1 MGINLGNLAPE
12 PVVDIKAQATPTEPA
27 PTPVVLPE
35 GAEKVDRGGGVVTL
49 NLKKGVSLDLT
60 KTLPTLKN
68 ITVGL
73 GWDPAQGV
81 SMDLDVFALALHNG
95 KVQSANDVVFYQQRD
110 IVSGIILSEDN
121 RTGQGEGDDETIKIS
136 LNSVPADVTEIGIF
150 VNIYE
155 ASKKNQNFGMVHG
168 SYCRLVDDA
177 TGKEE
182 AIFVLNESDA
192 ALYNAFHFVT
202 FKRNATGW
210 TFETVAKGLNGDV
223 NEIAN
228 QYC

>member
-1 MGINLGNLAPE
+1 MGINLGSLAPE
-12 PVVDIKAQATPTEPA
+12 PTVDIKAQTTPSE
-27 PTPVVLPE
+27 PTPIVLPE
-35 GAEKVDRGGGVVTL
+35 GAEKVDRGGGIVTL
-49 NLKKGVSLDLT
+49 NLKKGVSLDLS

-73 GWDPAQGV
+73 GWDPAQGI

-95 KVQSANDVVFYQQRD
+95 KVQSANDVVYYAQRT
-110 IVSGIILSEDN
+110 VVPGINLSEDN
-121 RTGQGEGDDETIKIS
+121 RTGQGEGDDETIKIALDS
-136 LNSVPADVTEIGIF
+136 IPSDITEIGIF

-155 ASKKNQNFGMVHG
+155 ASQKNQNFGMVHG
-168 SYCRLVDDA
+168 SYCRLVDDV

-210 TFETVAKGLNGDV
+210 SFETVAKGLNGDV
-223 NEIAN
+223 NQIAN